1 MGRKETEAAIQE
13 QEARAG
19 NPKRV
24 NSVEE
29 LMTANERL

>member
-1 MGRKETEAAIQE
+1 MGRKETKAAI

-29 LMTANERL
+29 LVTANERL